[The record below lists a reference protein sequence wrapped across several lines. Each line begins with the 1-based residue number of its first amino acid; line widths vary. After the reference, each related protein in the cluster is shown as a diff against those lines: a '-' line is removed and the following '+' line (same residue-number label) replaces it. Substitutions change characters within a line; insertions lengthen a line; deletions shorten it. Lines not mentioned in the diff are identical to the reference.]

1 MSEGFS
7 LGMTEGFINN
17 IETAFKILRK
27 VLSRDL
33 QGHGR
38 SEKFYPSVG
47 SAFVFEGT
55 ETCNYL
61 LY

>member
-1 MSEGFS
+1 
-7 LGMTEGFINN
+7 MTEGFINN

>member
-17 IETAFKILRK
+17 IETAVKILGK

-33 QGHGR
+33 QGQER
-38 SEKFYPSVG
+38 SEKFYPSEG
-47 SAFVFEGT
+47 SAFVFEGM
-55 ETCNYL
+55 ETCN
-61 LY
+61 